1 MNFIDLLILVPLLLA
16 AWKGF
21 KRGFIIEIFIVL
33 ALLVG
38 IYCGIHFSDY
48 TSDLIKDKLNVSSI
62 YLPLI
67 SFALTFTVIAV
78 GIYFIGKMLEK
89 VIKIAQLSLLNKL
102 GGVFFSVVKT
112 LYFMSTLFLLI
123 ASVQEKT
130 EIIPTATLNESL
142 LYTPVSK
149 LSLAT
154 IPYLKESKLFITEN
168 LKSTSYSEKEVMRA
182 KEIAD
187 SLGISTT
194 DSLELRRIYFNY
206 EKN

>member
-48 TSDLIKDKLNVSSI
+48 TSDLIKEKLNVSSI

-123 ASVQEKT
+123 ASAQEKT

>member
-123 ASVQEKT
+123 ASAQEKT

-142 LYTPVSK
+142 LYTPVSN

-168 LKSTSYSEKEVMRA
+168 FKSTSYSEKEVMRA

>member
-1 MNFIDLLILVPLLLA
+1 MNFIDLLILIPLLIA

-48 TSDLIKDKLNVSSI
+48 TSDLIKDKLNVTFI

-67 SFALTFTVIAV
+67 SFALTFIVIAV
-78 GIYFIGKMLEK
+78 GIYFTGKMLEK

-168 LKSTSYSEKEVMRA
+168 FKSTTYTEKEVLRA

>member
-89 VIKIAQLSLLNKL
+89 VVKIAQLSLLNKL

-168 LKSTSYSEKEVMRA
+168 LKSTAYTEKEVMRA

>member
-1 MNFIDLLILVPLLLA
+1 MNFIDLLISVPLLLA

-89 VIKIAQLSLLNKL
+89 VVKIAQLSLLNKL

-168 LKSTSYSEKEVMRA
+168 FKSTAYAEKEVMRA

>member
-89 VIKIAQLSLLNKL
+89 VVKIAQLSLLNKL

-168 LKSTSYSEKEVMRA
+168 LKSTAYTEKEVIRA

>member
-48 TSDLIKDKLNVSSI
+48 TSELIKDKLNVSSI

-67 SFALTFTVIAV
+67 SFALTFIVIAV
-78 GIYFIGKMLEK
+78 GIYFTGKMLEK

-130 EIIPTATLNESL
+130 ELIPTATLNESL
-142 LYTPVSK
+142 LYAPVSK

-168 LKSTSYSEKEVMRA
+168 FKSTSYSEKEVIRA

>member
-48 TSDLIKDKLNVSSI
+48 TSELIKDKLNVSSI

-67 SFALTFTVIAV
+67 SFALTFIVIAV
-78 GIYFIGKMLEK
+78 GIYFTGKMLEK
-89 VIKIAQLSLLNKL
+89 VIKIAQLSLFNKL

-130 EIIPTATLNESL
+130 ELIQAATLNESL
-142 LYTPVSK
+142 LYAPVSK

-168 LKSTSYSEKEVMRA
+168 FNSTSYSEKEVIRA